1 MVEKGGW
8 WKKKEQAKARVHSAF
23 ALIMQEEETGFAQ
36 LVQCKH
42 VLFANFGEERQEL
55 GN

>member
-1 MVEKGGW
+1 MM
-8 WKKKEQAKARVHSAF
+8 KKKEQAKARVHSAF

-36 LVQCKH
+36 LVQRKKKTQH

-55 GN
+55 RN